1 MIKKIVSG
9 GQTGADQAALDVAI
23 KLEDIPHG
31 GWVPR
36 GRLTED
42 GPLPEKYHL
51 EEMPT
56 ANYQDRTEQ
65 NVIDSDATVILSHGK
80 LSGGSAYTRDMALQ
94 HARPWLHID
103 LNKMSKFEATR
114 KISAWV
120 AENGVEILNVA
131 GPRASRDPA
140 IYDNVL
146 EILEA
151 AYTLTLG
158 AEKPIPATEAP
169 VSGKGADRKLS
180 TLPKTIDEAVDQLL
194 PVMSLRD
201 KTTLANLTEDKLAFL
216 KAALGRHIRN
226 RLALWC
232 VTPELMKS
240 CMNHAAKTTLNRE
253 EASMVI
259 IRELWKTLKKTHVLR
274 IVK

>member
-23 KLEDIPHG
+23 KLDIPHG
-31 GWVPR
+31 GWAPR

-56 ANYQDRTEQ
+56 GNYQDRTEQ
-65 NVIDSDATVILSHGK
+65 NVIDSDGTVILSHGK

-103 LNKMSKFEATR
+103 LNKMLKFEAAQ
-114 KISAWV
+114 KISAWI

-140 IYDNVL
+140 IYNNVL

-151 AYTLTLG
+151 AYTLNLG
-158 AEKPIPATEAP
+158 EKKPILSTEAP
-169 VSGKGADRKLS
+169 VSGKGADRQAN
-180 TLPKTIDEAVDQLL
+180 TLPKTVDEAVNQLL

-201 KTTLANLTEDKLAFL
+201 KTTLANMTEDNLPIL
-216 KAALGRHIRN
+216 KSTLGQYIRN
-226 RLALWC
+226 RLTLWC
-232 VTPELMKS
+232 VTPELLKS
-240 CMNHAAKTTLNRE
+240 CMSHAGKTTLNRD

-259 IRELWKTLKKTHVLR
+259 IRELWKKLKKTHVLR
-274 IVK
+274 VVR